1 MCLLQAR
8 TQGQRHRPGRTPL
21 GQSDAVMRAGQ
32 HVASMGLDQRKGALL
47 PRAEGA
53 FYSSFSSATVEEARV
68 ERAVLL

>member
-47 PRAEGA
+47 PRAEGTL
-53 FYSSFSSATVEEARV
+53 YSSALALPAASVFFFNE
-68 ERAVLL
+68 L